1 MCDLCTIMKKGIL
14 FIRGFNTNTSQFP
27 DKHYAYFDV
36 LYNSSKKNEFTFFHY
51 SNSEDIR
58 SVYARLVD
66 VLSKSRHEV
75 VMAHSMGGCLFV
87 KYMSEFPERLRSF
100 KKIVLLMPLI
110 SKVAWIDVV
119 SRIAIAAPFI
129 EDIPVFIPA
138 FLSSTALSDNTNIT
152 NDFCNNNFSELWV
165 PSKQVVQCYNDI
177 ILPPEQLVRLLNGT
191 PQCVLIHASD
201 ETVAP
206 IDPHCLAQIR
216 RKVQVQGKHECFNDS
231 ARAIPFFA
239 KLAKVFN

>member
-1 MCDLCTIMKKGIL
+1 MKKRIL

-36 LYNSSKKNEFTFFHY
+36 LYNSNKNKFTFFHY

-58 SVYARLVD
+58 SVYARLLD
-66 VLSKSRHEV
+66 VLGENKHDI

-100 KKIVLLMPLI
+100 KKIILLMPLI

-119 SRIAIAAPFI
+119 SRIAIAAPFV
-129 EDIPVFIPA
+129 EDIPIFIPA

-152 NDFCNNNFSELWV
+152 NDFCYNFSDLWV
-165 PSKQVVQCYNDI
+165 PAKQVVQCYNDI
-177 ILPPEQLVRLLNGT
+177 ILPPDEVVRLLNGT
-191 PQCVLIHASD
+191 RQCVLLHASD

-231 ARAIPFFA
+231 ARAVPFFA
-239 KLAKVFN
+239 KLTKVFN